1 MTTKPNQVSV
11 TIGEENINLLDDA
24 FEIYGCVSR
33 SDLAKKIILD
43 WIFSNKPLVL
53 LLKKNGN

>member
-11 TIGEENINLLDDA
+11 TIGEENIKLLDDA
-24 FEIYGCVSR
+24 FKIYDCGSR

-53 LLKKNGN
+53 LLKKNGK

>member
-1 MTTKPNQVSV
+1 MSTKPNQVSV
-11 TIGEENINLLDDA
+11 TIGEENIKLLDDA
-24 FEIYGCVSR
+24 FEIYDCVSR

-53 LLKKNGN
+53 LLKKNGK

>member
-11 TIGEENINLLDDA
+11 TIGEENIKLLDDA
-24 FEIYGCVSR
+24 FKIYGCISR

-53 LLKKNGN
+53 LLKKNGK

>member
-11 TIGEENINLLDDA
+11 TIGEENIKLLDDA
-24 FEIYGCVSR
+24 FEIYDCVSR

-53 LLKKNGN
+53 LLNKNGK